1 MQIID
6 FERKGNVIRFYL
18 GEKTEDWGWT
28 NKDYKDYTGKIPDW
42 LSPHEWY
49 TGDDWD
55 DEPYE
60 HNAGKVYDEY
70 VKGYYDLVVP
80 FDYLVLEPC
89 DGVQNSIFSKEDM
102 RNRKLPCIIIVS
114 KEEYKDD
121 YYLSFTRYAGSA
133 NVTKIYFGDDKDILI
148 KIQTNLK

>member
-28 NKDYKDYTGKIPDW
+28 NKDYKDSTGKTPDW
-42 LSPHEWY
+42 LKPSDTY
-49 TGDDWD
+49 YGDDWND
-55 DEPYE
+55 KPYE

-70 VKGYYDLVVP
+70 IKGYFDLVVP

-89 DGVQNSIFSKEDM
+89 NGVLNSNFSKDDM
-102 RNRKLPCIIIVS
+102 ADRKLPCIIIVS

-121 YYLSFTRYAGSA
+121 YDLSFTRYVGSK
-133 NVTKIYFGDDKDILI
+133 NVTKIYFGDDISNIEDLEE
-148 KIQTNLK
+148 LL